1 MRCESMKVLILSVGG
16 SADPIVKAIKSDQ
29 PDHVYFLCS
38 RGPKG
43 SEQTI
48 AGPGDPCG
56 DTRKIKCKTCGEE
69 QYIGNPKGKAI
80 AVQAGIDQSRYD
92 IVVVDNPDDLAECYA
107 AVRELLTGIEV
118 RYGPRCETVINYTG
132 GTKTMSVAMVLA
144 GLMTECCDLAVN
156 IGPRSDLIKVRGG
169 DTPVAVDKWRIFGD
183 LQVELARQSISDFD
197 YAHAHLILTEIL
209 KHPLDKDF
217 KNTILKAAHLCDA
230 FDQWDKFRHD
240 NAYELFSAC
249 NAPLPKHQR
258 AIKSILGL
266 YKSANGYELVGDL
279 LNNAARKAHR
289 RYYDDAV
296 ARLYRAM
303 ELFAQIRLKRQ
314 YNMES
319 GSIPLES
326 LPEAL
331 RETYHTRV
339 RENGKLILGLN
350 DVYELLNKLGD
361 PVGTHF
367 VKNREKVL
375 NVLLKRNNSIFA
387 HGTTPLTEEDYDK
400 VKDTL
405 GEFLKSW
412 AQMIGI
418 DINMPQ
424 LPQTGII

>member
-1 MRCESMKVLILSVGG
+1 M
-16 SADPIVKAIKSDQ
+16 
-29 PDHVYFLCS
+29 
-38 RGPKG
+38 
-43 SEQTI
+43 
-48 AGPGDPCG
+48 
-56 DTRKIKCKTCGEE
+56 
-69 QYIGNPKGKAI
+69 
-80 AVQAGIDQSRYD
+80 
-92 IVVVDNPDDLAECYA
+92 
-107 AVRELLTGIEV
+107 
-118 RYGPRCETVINYTG
+118 
-132 GTKTMSVAMVLA
+132 
-144 GLMTECCDLAVN
+144 
-156 IGPRSDLIKVRGG
+156 
-169 DTPVAVDKWRIFGD
+169 
-183 LQVELARQSISDFD
+183 
-197 YAHAHLILTEIL
+197 
-209 KHPLDKDF
+209 
-217 KNTILKAAHLCDA
+217 
-230 FDQWDKFRHD
+230 
-240 NAYELFSAC
+240 
-249 NAPLPKHQR
+249 
-258 AIKSILGL
+258 